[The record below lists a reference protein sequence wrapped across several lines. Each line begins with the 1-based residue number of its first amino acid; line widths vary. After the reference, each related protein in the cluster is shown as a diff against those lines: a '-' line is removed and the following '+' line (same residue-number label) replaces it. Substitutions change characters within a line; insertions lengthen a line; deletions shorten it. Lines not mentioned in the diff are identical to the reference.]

1 MRNNFRDASYRQQ
14 IAQLTQSMEA
24 SARKAF
30 LASIADIKSRVVL
43 RQVRDAL
50 KAGDV
55 SAVVSAL
62 NLDAAA
68 YAPLSQAVAA
78 AYGEGGAWQVDAVKW
93 KDPQTLAKV
102 VVRWD
107 MTNPRATQ
115 WLADYSSSRI
125 TGGLIE
131 DQVAAVRRV
140 ISTGYDLGR
149 GPNDIALDIV
159 GRIGPNGRRQGGV
172 LGLSEQMTEW
182 SGNMRRYLAEDPAR
196 ALNMKLGQR
205 EKTAIQAALREE
217 RPLTKKQIDTIVGR
231 YENNLLRLRG
241 ETIGRTETA
250 QAVNA
255 GRTEAMR
262 QGLAKTGIPD
272 DYVTKIWYHGG
283 YSVNERPDHVAM
295 DRKKVRGMNTPFMV
309 GGFVPMQY
317 PLDPSAGAD
326 QNVNCRCS
334 YMVNIDYERTAR

>member
-68 YAPLSQAVAA
+68 YAPLSQAVAG

-93 KDPQTLAKV
+93 KDPQTLASV

-115 WLADYSSSRI
+115 WLAEYSSSRI

-159 GRIGPNGRRQGGV
+159 GRIGQNGRRQGGV
-172 LGLSEQMTEW
+172 LGLSDQMTEW

-262 QGLAKTGIPD
+262 QGL
-272 DYVTKIWYHGG
+272 
-283 YSVNERPDHVAM
+283 S
-295 DRKKVRGMNTPFMV
+295 
-309 GGFVPMQY
+309 
-317 PLDPSAGAD
+317 
-326 QNVNCRCS
+326 
-334 YMVNIDYERTAR
+334 